1 MLYVGDIHSQR
12 GYVLRWQT
20 YRNWVEE
27 NGMEA
32 QHTTV
37 RSFDDDYELYE
48 PTAIVVSIDE
58 DCGPV
63 YRALHR
69 KGVAILDDCDLEE
82 HSSVIFSG
90 TFKNRY
96 GHRRIG
102 LLPLFITSRNNYDFY
117 NVLLRLSSSA
127 ISRTARML
135 SCKPSLHIQYAFPK
149 CRQSPVY

>member
-1 MLYVGDIHSQR
+1 LYK
-12 GYVLRWQT
+12 
-20 YRNWVEE
+20 
-27 NGMEA
+27 
-32 QHTTV
+32 
-37 RSFDDDYELYE
+37 
-48 PTAIVVSIDE
+48 PTAIVVGIDE

-69 KGVAILDDCDLEE
+69 KGVAIPDDCSRSISLFTRYAAQWKSPMDTRVWYHPRFSQKSRDLCDLEE

-96 GHRRIG
+96 GHRLIG
-102 LLPLFITSRNNYDFY
+102 LLPLFITSINNYDFY

-135 SCKPSLHIQYAFPK
+135 SS
-149 CRQSPVY
+149 